1 MKKLICFLCFAIH
14 ASALLLP
21 DTFQI
26 VERVFSLTTTFD
38 VKTEK
43 EILATA
49 RKRFLALAAAFDLEG
64 GDQQLLAT
72 ANSRFFSWGTVADI
86 ADGAGSKIGWIEEEL
101 FRILPWGEY
110 RVFNSLNQIVAIAK
124 MNFWGTYFELTP
136 PDNGTEVYATMSR
149 PLLRFYRDYW
159 TVEIKN
165 RSIFEEGIIDPR
177 LLIILAIYQTD
188 KDNRDRLRN
197 EIFNRL
203 QQDLDSNNGFLQNK
217 P

>member
-1 MKKLICFLCFAIH
+1 MKKVIYFLCCAMT
-14 ASALLLP
+14 AMGLP
-21 DTFQI
+21 DEFQV

-38 VKTEK
+38 IGINKK
-43 EILATA
+43 PIAIA
-49 RKRFLALAAAFDLEG
+49 RKRLLALTAVFDLE
-64 GDQQLLAT
+64 DADRNLLAT
-72 ANSRFFSWGTVADI
+72 ATSRFFAWGTVADVVD
-86 ADGAGSKIGWIEEEL
+86 AAGCKIGWIEEEL

-110 RVFNSLNQIVAIAK
+110 RVFNSSGQMVAVAK
-124 MNFWGTYFELTP
+124 MNFLGTYFELTP
-136 PDNGTEVYATMSR
+136 PDNGAAVYATISR
-149 PLLRFYRDYW
+149 PLLRFFRDYW

-165 RSIFEEGIIDPR
+165 RAIFEEGVIDER

-203 QQDLDSNNGFLQNK
+203 QQDLDSNNRFLQNK